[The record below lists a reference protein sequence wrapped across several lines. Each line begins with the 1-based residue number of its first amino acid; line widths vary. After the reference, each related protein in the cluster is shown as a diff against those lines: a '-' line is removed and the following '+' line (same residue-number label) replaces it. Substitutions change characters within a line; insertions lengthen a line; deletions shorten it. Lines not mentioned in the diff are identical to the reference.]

1 MSMQKSNDINQLV
14 GQFLDLQEQW
24 EDFPEDFNWAAL
36 RVLATA
42 GANSYNEGNGPSF
55 QVLSLDGMQHG
66 EFHLRFLEYS
76 LEAGFDPFKLV
87 QVGSGQAMA
96 PVFGH
101 ESLAYAAKHNLWSGR
116 MQACLQDLART
127 RFGSSIEIEGMGLS
141 SADITRTIERCRD
154 SIPVDVFEKLSN
166 ALLAAETALAK

>member
-1 MSMQKSNDINQLV
+1 MNIQKPNDINQLV
-14 GQFLDLQEQW
+14 GRFLDLQEQW
-24 EDFPEDFNWAAL
+24 EDSPGNFNWAAL
-36 RVLATA
+36 KELAST

-55 QVLSLDGMQHG
+55 QILCIDGLQHG

-87 QVGSGQAMA
+87 RVGSGQAVA

-101 ESLAYAAKHNLWSGR
+101 ESLAYAAKQNLWSGK
-116 MQACLQDLART
+116 MQACLQNFART
-127 RFGSSIEIEGMGLS
+127 RFGSEIEIEGISLS
-141 SADITRTIERCRD
+141 GVDLTRTIEYCQD

-166 ALLAAETALAK
+166 ALLAAETALAN